1 MNGFPFRKDFR
12 QTLPS
17 KPLRKWWSKSKNTIK
32 TTGNASADVV
42 QRNQFIV
49 NCKIPLTTELQG
61 KVDRYIVYIGEY
73 DGYIPL
79 VCSFVRAE
87 SVAGG

>member
-1 MNGFPFRKDFR
+1 M
-12 QTLPS
+12 
-17 KPLRKWWSKSKNTIK
+17 
-32 TTGNASADVV
+32 V